1 MPRFRGMPGARFFPY
16 CTGLD
21 PEERAQLCRRITA
34 KIAGAPAGRCMRPF
48 MNAGG
53 REYSMELEESLLRL
67 RELLGKWT
75 LKVRISPLKA
85 AEYRKSA
92 GKGKIEYQLA
102 VGFMCVCGRKAERS
116 QEEALGWLRKAAE
129 SRGGRMKPMVRHAR
143 LMIGDMYHDG
153 NGVRKDGLEALK
165 WYLASAQLFEEDDEW
180 YTRFSMS
187 DKDTGRTFA
196 SLERESN
203 IFLRVIA
210 GRRKDALACLMKSA
224 EDGSIAA
231 AKLLAGMFGSGVGT
245 DKDLIRAARWCRT
258 AAEQGDAESQ
268 RMLGGMYRIGHGVA
282 KDGAEALKW
291 YRAAAG
297 QGDAQSRVALEELN
311 DLIRKQN

>member
-1 MPRFRGMPGARFFPY
+1 
-16 CTGLD
+16 
-21 PEERAQLCRRITA
+21 
-34 KIAGAPAGRCMRPF
+34 
-48 MNAGG
+48 
-53 REYSMELEESLLRL
+53 MELEESLLRL
-67 RELLGKWT
+67 RESLGKWS

-92 GKGKIEYQLA
+92 GKGKIEYELA

-129 SRGGRMKPMVRHAR
+129 SRGGS
-143 LMIGDMYHDG
+143 
-153 NGVRKDGLEALK
+153 GLEALK

-224 EDGSIAA
+224 EDGSIDA
-231 AKLLAGMFGSGVGT
+231 AKLLAGMSGSGVGT

-291 YRAAAG
+291 YRAAAE
-297 QGDAQSRVALEELN
+297 QGDRESQEALDELAG
-311 DLIRKQN
+311 DATDRD

>member
-1 MPRFRGMPGARFFPY
+1 
-16 CTGLD
+16 
-21 PEERAQLCRRITA
+21 
-34 KIAGAPAGRCMRPF
+34 
-48 MNAGG
+48 
-53 REYSMELEESLLRL
+53 MELEESLLRL
-67 RELLGKWT
+67 RESLGKWT

-92 GKGKIEYQLA
+92 GKGKIEYELA

-129 SRGGRMKPMVRHAR
+129 SRGDRMKSMVRHAR
-143 LMIGDMYHDG
+143 LMIGDMYHEG
-153 NGVRKDGLEALK
+153 NGVRKDDLEALK

-291 YRAAAG
+291 YRAAAE
-297 QGDAQSRVALEELN
+297 QGDRESQEALDELAG
-311 DLIRKQN
+311 DATDRD

>member
-1 MPRFRGMPGARFFPY
+1 
-16 CTGLD
+16 
-21 PEERAQLCRRITA
+21 
-34 KIAGAPAGRCMRPF
+34 
-48 MNAGG
+48 
-53 REYSMELEESLLRL
+53 
-67 RELLGKWT
+67 
-75 LKVRISPLKA
+75 
-85 AEYRKSA
+85 
-92 GKGKIEYQLA
+92 
-102 VGFMCVCGRKAERS
+102 
-116 QEEALGWLRKAAE
+116 
-129 SRGGRMKPMVRHAR
+129 
-143 LMIGDMYHDG
+143 
-153 NGVRKDGLEALK
+153 
-165 WYLASAQLFEEDDEW
+165 
-180 YTRFSMS
+180 MS

-196 SLERESN
+196 SLERERN

-291 YRAAAG
+291 YRLAAE
-297 QGDAQSRVALEELN
+297 QGDMESQEALDELAG
-311 DLIRKQN
+311 DAPDRD

>member
-1 MPRFRGMPGARFFPY
+1 MAQEGGGEPRR
-16 CTGLD
+16 
-21 PEERAQLCRRITA
+21 Q
-34 KIAGAPAGRCMRPF
+34 
-48 MNAGG
+48 N
-53 REYSMELEESLLRL
+53 
-67 RELLGKWT
+67 
-75 LKVRISPLKA
+75 
-85 AEYRKSA
+85 
-92 GKGKIEYQLA
+92 
-102 VGFMCVCGRKAERS
+102 
-116 QEEALGWLRKAAE
+116 EAL
-129 SRGGRMKPMVRHAR
+129 VRHAR

-165 WYLASAQLFEEDDEW
+165 WYLASAQLFEQDDEW

-210 GRRKDALACLMKSA
+210 GRRKDALACLMKAA
-224 EDGSIAA
+224 EEGSIDA

-268 RMLGGMYRIGHGVA
+268 RMPGGMYRIGQGVA
-282 KDGAEALKW
+282 KDV
-291 YRAAAG
+291 AG
-297 QGDAQSRVALEELN
+297 PRNGTAPRQSRGTWNHRRRLRLLSVRQRAE
-311 DLIRKQN
+311 